1 MRKRCGR
8 TKLKMLVH
16 YDQKQAE
23 LGSSVSLEG
32 PLAQIVNPT
41 PYLNSLGPGNPFDS
55 LLASARMR
63 LARPGRG
70 SESDGTIL

>member
-1 MRKRCGR
+1 MR
-8 TKLKMLVH
+8 
-16 YDQKQAE
+16 DNQAE
-23 LGSSVSLEG
+23 DAGALRREASRARELGFAGGALSPNRKPHTL
-32 PLAQIVNPT
+32 PKQPWA
-41 PYLNSLGPGNPFDS
+41 GNPFDS